1 MQKFSI
7 SITTRLRFF
16 LYLLQPETVK
26 VDSDSINIGL
36 KQKRKVKGY
45 L

>member
-7 SITTRLRFF
+7 SITIRLRFF
-16 LYLLQPETVK
+16 CTFAAR
-26 VDSDSINIGL
+26 N
-36 KQKRKVKGY
+36 RKGGFRQYKYWIKTKKKGKGY

>member
-16 LYLLQPETVK
+16 VPLQPETVK

>member
-7 SITTRLRFF
+7 SITTRLLFF
-16 LYLLQPETVK
+16 FVPLQPETVK

>member
-16 LYLLQPETVK
+16 LYETG
-26 VDSDSINIGL
+26 NIGFSDNKTDNL
-36 KQKRKVKGY
+36 IDN
-45 L
+45 

>member
-16 LYLLQPETVK
+16 CTFAAR
-26 VDSDSINIGL
+26 N
-36 KQKRKVKGY
+36 RKGGFRQYK
-45 L
+45 LD